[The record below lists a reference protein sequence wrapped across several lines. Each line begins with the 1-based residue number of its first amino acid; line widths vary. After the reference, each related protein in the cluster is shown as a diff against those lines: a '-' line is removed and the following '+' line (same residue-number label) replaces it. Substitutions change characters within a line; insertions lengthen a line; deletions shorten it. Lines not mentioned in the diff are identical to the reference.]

1 MEESEAL
8 ATKLGI
14 MVNGQFKCLGSIQS
28 LKNKFG
34 KGYTLIIKCKNVYD
48 DGVVKVEEFVKTKIA
63 FAKIKGKN
71 LNIYGIYLKIKF
83 FFYEFILDKQQET
96 LFYQIEYESQG
107 VAQSQVQTI
116 AELFGLIES
125 NKEALNIETY
135 SLSQTTLEQVFLTFA
150 REQKSL
156 EK

>member
-1 MEESEAL
+1 MEECEAL
-8 ATKLGI
+8 ATRLGI

-34 KGYTLIIKCKNVYD
+34 KGYTLIIKCKNCYD
-48 DGVVKVEEFVKTKIA
+48 DGVVKVEEFVKSKIA
-63 FAKIKGKN
+63 FAKIKGKHFK
-71 LNIYGIYLKIKF
+71 IYGNLSENNV

-96 LFYQIEYESQG
+96 LFYQIEYEQG
-107 VAQSQVQTI
+107 VVQSQVQTI